1 MLKIREMLPWIQNFN
16 DWAMPFYQATF
27 GVACV
32 HCREQIAGHCLPLC
46 PECALELPHLLR
58 PIRLDSPYVKGA
70 WCMGPY
76 RSPMGSL
83 VRRGKYTNQLGIFEK
98 LGERLAGAALDLP
111 AIDAIIS
118 IPLPN
123 NRLRS
128 RGFNQS
134 WVLANTVAKFLGLP
148 QYQILYRVDGSE
160 QASKSLSERG
170 DILTGRFEVR
180 PHFESG
186 FSPKRVLLVD
196 DVITTGSTAESCA
209 LELLNLG
216 VQEVSVLAL
225 VSGR

>member
-1 MLKIREMLPWIQNFN
+1 MLKIEQMVPWIRNFN
-16 DWAMPFYQATF
+16 DWARPFYQSTF
-27 GVACV
+27 GVVCV
-32 HCREQIAGHCLPLC
+32 HCHEQVAGHSLPLC
-46 PECALELPHLLR
+46 PECATELPHLLR
-58 PIRLDSPYVKGA
+58 PLRLESPYLKEA

-83 VRRGKYTNQLGIFEK
+83 VRRGKYSSQLGIFEK

-123 NRLRS
+123 NRLRN

-134 WVLANTVAKFLGLP
+134 WVLANSVSKFLGLP
-148 QYQILYRVDGSE
+148 QYHILYRVDGSE
-160 QASKSLSERG
+160 QAFKTLSERREL
-170 DILTGRFEVR
+170 LTGRFEVR
-180 PHFESG
+180 PHFELG
-186 FSPKRVLLVD
+186 FSPRRVLLVD

>member
-1 MLKIREMLPWIQNFN
+1 MSSWIRNFT
-16 DWAMPFYQATF
+16 DWVRPFYQATF
-27 GVACV
+27 GVSCV
-32 HCREQIAGHCLPLC
+32 HCREEIAGHYLPLC
-46 PECALELPHLLR
+46 PECASELPHLLR

-83 VRRGKYTNQLGIFEK
+83 VRRGKYANHLGIFEK
-98 LGERLAGAALDLP
+98 MGEVLAGAALDLP
-111 AIDAIIS
+111 AIDAVIS

-134 WVLANTVAKFLGLP
+134 WVLANSVAGFLALP

-160 QASKSLSERG
+160 QASKTLLERG

-186 FSPKRVLLVD
+186 FSPQRVLLVD

-216 VQEVSVLAL
+216 VEEVYVLAL